1 MTREEFNNAITKDR
15 NARFL
20 RYEVSLLQ
28 PMFDFGKGAESYIKT
43 FGEKEVFLQ
52 ITNEQLGEIIAEK
65 VKEYERIESEIFDSP
80 TLLTNEQE

>member
-20 RYEVSLLQ
+20 RHEVSLLQ
-28 PMFDFGKGAESYIKT
+28 PMFDFGKGAEVYIKT
-43 FGEKEVFLQ
+43 FGDKEVFLQ

-65 VKEYERIESEIFDSP
+65 VKEYERIESELFGESN
-80 TLLTNEQE
+80 LLTSDD